1 MRLSKNAKLYWDN
14 SDSYDDP
21 NWQEVVNIQ
30 DLTISEAYDEANVT
44 DRDSDGF
51 TKIEPTLNSIEL
63 SFSIE
68 INFYS
73 RQFLNLYYVSR
84 DPVLLKVVDSDDDD
98 EDQTGIMGWFKFVSF
113 GRDQNLADS
122 QKVNIVAK
130 PCSAPIDEPLVY
142 LPIPT
147 EEVSFELP
155 EEED

>member
-84 DPVLLKVVDSDDDD
+84 DPALLKVVDSDDDD

-142 LPIPT
+142 LPLRAGDV
-147 EEVSFELP
+147 EEDEG
-155 EEED
+155 EEE